1 MNATLFEKL
10 TIYYS
15 EMPMLRKLWSF
26 EYTASKLAEAA
37 KNKREHHTER
47 LAWWREQK
55 EAVMDEVKASGIE
68 VSESL
73 AMTVNSSNQ
82 RMGPQVMV
90 RNDLQR
96 KLTECFEKLK
106 EHQAKIQEYDGWVQV
121 LTANPESRLELH
133 HDDWLFFFGK

>member
-1 MNATLFEKL
+1 
-10 TIYYS
+10 
-15 EMPMLRKLWSF
+15 MLRNEWSF

-37 KNKREHHTER
+37 EIKREHHKLR
-47 LAWWREQK
+47 FVWWSKQK
-55 EAVMDEVKASGIE
+55 ESVMDEVKASGIE

-73 AMTVNSSNQ
+73 AMNITSTAQ

-106 EHQAKIQEYDGWVQV
+106 EHQAKTQEYDGWAQV
-121 LTANPESRLELH
+121 LAANPESRLQLH